1 MNSRPTLSALV
12 FPALVVG
19 TACST
24 PEGETLAGG
33 KVTSVVHSPAAVNA
47 FIVDLGDGTVALIDT
62 GVEPEADPLLGEL
75 ETLGFSSADVVATFF
90 THGHEDHVAG
100 ALAFPDARRY
110 ALGAEADLVAGRQ
123 HPERPFPSF
132 GDPEETGLEL
142 TDALE
147 DGAVVSLG
155 STTFEVFAVPGHTE
169 GSAAYLVHGVLFLGD
184 TASRNGDS
192 ALNGATWI
200 FSRDPDE
207 SAASLA
213 GLAASL
219 EPRASDVTTLA
230 FGHSPA
236 LEEGL
241 APLLDFAAEVEAP

>member
-1 MNSRPTLSALV
+1 MKRFVILSAWML
-12 FPALVVG
+12 PALVVG

-24 PEGETLAGG
+24 PEGETLAAG
-33 KVTSVVHSPAAVNA
+33 KVVSVVHSPASVNA
-47 FIVDLGDGTVALIDT
+47 FLIELGDGTVALIDT
-62 GVEPEADPLLGEL
+62 GVEPEAAPLLGAL
-75 ETLGFSSADVVATFF
+75 ETLGFSVADVVATFF

-100 ALAFPDARRY
+100 ALAFPDARRF
-110 ALGAEADLVAGRQ
+110 ALGAEAELVAGRQ
-123 HPERPFPSF
+123 LPERSFPSF
-132 GDPEETGLEL
+132 GDPEATGIEL

-147 DGAVVSLG
+147 DGDVVSLG
-155 STTFEVFAVPGHTE
+155 STTIEVFAVPGHTE

-184 TASRNGDS
+184 TASRKDDS

-213 GLAASL
+213 GLAARL

-241 APLLDFAAEVEAP
+241 APLLDFAAEVETP